1 MHLLVAHMASCI
13 YVNLVN
19 MKFGVLVPSSH
30 DCRMVAIS
38 HVCMLK
44 STIGV

>member
-13 YVNLVN
+13 YVSLVN
-19 MKFGVLVPSSH
+19 MQFGVLVPSSH
-30 DCRMVAIS
+30 DSMMTAI
-38 HVCMLK
+38 MLK

>member
-19 MKFGVLVPSSH
+19 VKFGGLVPSFH
-30 DCRMVAIS
+30 DSGMTAIF
-38 HVCMLK
+38 MLK